1 MALNSLEAIAGIIP
15 PSHAH
20 FARQHWRFRFGWR
33 LLSRLGAIMG
43 KSEVQKTGG
52 GVKHKELYTTIGNAS
67 LL

>member
-33 LLSRLGAIMG
+33 LLARLGAIMG
-43 KSEVQKTGG
+43 NRKSKRPG
-52 GVKHKELYTTIGNAS
+52 GVKHKELYTTIGNVP
-67 LL
+67 L